1 MAKNGNLHNAKAAK
15 NDEFYTQLSDI
26 EKELK
31 FYKEHFRNK
40 VVLCNCNDALHTGFA
55 TYFSLQFEILG
66 LKELICTSFA
76 MEEGGHGV
84 VYRYKGDKNGNRI
97 PDIEE
102 WEQTPM
108 EGNGGFNTPEGL
120 ALIDEADIVVTNPP
134 FSLFREFVGVLME
147 HNKKFLI
154 IGNMNAIIDKIVFPL
169 LKENKIWLGTQH
181 IKEFV
186 SDSGETKKFGNIIWF
201 TNLDHKRRHEELI
214 LYKKYNEE
222 EYPKYDNYD
231 AIEVSKVADIPMDY
245 EGVMG
250 VPVSF
255 MDKYCP
261 DQFEIVGRCE
271 NLDSYSLKTKVYT
284 SNECKEAY
292 YSKFGKTGVYD
303 LNASGV
309 LIKNGLKQKVFTRIL
324 IRFKK

>member
-1 MAKNGNLHNAKAAK
+1 MARKNNNLHAAKVAK

-55 TYFSLQFEILG
+55 TYFSLQFELLG

-76 MEEGGHGV
+76 MNEGEHGV

-134 FSLFREFVGVLME
+134 FSLFREFIATMME
-147 HNKKFLI
+147 HDKKFLI
-154 IGNMNAIIDKIVFPL
+154 LGNVNAVSYKEVFPL
-169 LKENKIWLGTQH
+169 IKDNKIWNGVTLFCGKMPYFKVNEDTD
-181 IKEFV
+181 I
-186 SDSGETKKFGNIIWF
+186 STGNHYYDEQGNLYKQVNSICWF
-201 TNLDHKRRHEELI
+201 TNLDHKRRHEEII

-231 AIEVSKVADIPMDY
+231 AINVDKVCDIPLDY
-245 EGVMG
+245 EGIMG
-250 VPVSF
+250 VPITF
-255 MDKYCP
+255 LDKYCP
-261 DQFEIVGRCE
+261 EQFEV
-271 NLDSYSLKTKVYT
+271 LDARDYALKEELKNKSTYLVKDADG
-284 SNECKEAY
+284 SIN
-292 YSKFGKTGVYD
+292 GKAKY
-303 LNASGV
+303 A
-309 LIKNGLKQKVFTRIL
+309 RIL